1 MMTSAAG
8 LAFIAA
14 HEGVVLTAYPD
25 PGTGGAPWTIGIGHT
40 SAAGPPKVSRGLTI
54 TRERAF
60 EILAADLARFEA
72 AVLAAVPGALAPHEV
87 DALVSLCF
95 NIGPGNFAR
104 STLVR
109 RLKAGDR
116 AGAAACFGA
125 WTKAAGR
132 VLPGLVR
139 RRADERRLFAS
150 GDYGRRVGTE
160 LAG

>member
-1 MMTSAAG
+1 MKTSAAG

-40 SAAGPPKVSRGLTI
+40 SAAGPPKVVRGLTI

-60 EILAADLARFEA
+60 EILAADLAGFEA
-72 AVLAAVPGALAPHEV
+72 AVLAAAPAALASHEF

-104 STLVR
+104 SFKGEKR
-109 RLKAGDR
+109 DWSWK
-116 AGAAACFGA
+116 
-125 WTKAAGR
+125 
-132 VLPGLVR
+132 
-139 RRADERRLFAS
+139 S
-150 GDYGRRVGTE
+150 SSRRVVSATYG
-160 LAG
+160 